1 MSLNKIDVTII
12 IVTFNSSQI
21 IENCIKSIIDKTY
34 NLNYQIVVVD
44 NKSNDN
50 TIEIIQNNFSDI
62 KIIQNKENL
71 GFGKANNQAILLF
84 ESKYYFLLNP
94 DTELINNSITILY
107 EFMEKNIDAACCGG
121 NLYDENMNVQYS
133 YGNFPTIQ
141 KVLFEFGLHKVFKEF
156 YKKVLSDCV
165 VYQEKELSEV
175 PYITGADLM
184 IRKNV
189 LDEVGL
195 FDNDFFLY
203 YEETELQYR
212 IRKKNYKIYLIP
224 QAKIKHISNYS
235 INQMNSIDRIKTVDS
250 GRNLYYYK
258 IYGKK
263 ISLIIKFLYI
273 IRYFLFILI
282 GKDGFK
288 LKDIRKIL

>member
-107 EFMEKNIDAACCGG
+107 EFMEKK
-121 NLYDENMNVQYS
+121 Y
-133 YGNFPTIQ
+133 
-141 KVLFEFGLHKVFKEF
+141 
-156 YKKVLSDCV
+156 
-165 VYQEKELSEV
+165 
-175 PYITGADLM
+175 
-184 IRKNV
+184 
-189 LDEVGL
+189 
-195 FDNDFFLY
+195 
-203 YEETELQYR
+203 
-212 IRKKNYKIYLIP
+212 
-224 QAKIKHISNYS
+224 
-235 INQMNSIDRIKTVDS
+235 
-250 GRNLYYYK
+250 
-258 IYGKK
+258 
-263 ISLIIKFLYI
+263 
-273 IRYFLFILI
+273 
-282 GKDGFK
+282 
-288 LKDIRKIL
+288 